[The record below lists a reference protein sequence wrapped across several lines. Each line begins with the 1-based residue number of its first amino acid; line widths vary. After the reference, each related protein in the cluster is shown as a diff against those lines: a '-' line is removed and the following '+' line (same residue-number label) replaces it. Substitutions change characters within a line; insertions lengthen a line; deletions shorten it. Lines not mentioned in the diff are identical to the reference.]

1 MGSLDPVVA
10 DALKR
15 QITTERQNSAIYAA
29 LSNGFAVLNLPG
41 MAKFCHRNSKE
52 ELTHADKIR
61 DYLID
66 RYNVPVID
74 ALSAVTMPQADM
86 LHAPY
91 VFFELAL
98 KAEQSTTES
107 ILTIYALSEDVPDP
121 QTCRFLQWFLKEQTK
136 SEREFAGLSAQALFA
151 QGCPAAILKMD
162 HDLGKKGK

>member
-52 ELTHADKIR
+52 ELTHADRVR

-66 RYNVPVID
+66 RYDQPSID
-74 ALSAVTMPQADM
+74 ALAAVPMPQADM
-86 LHAPY
+86 LHAPF

-107 ILTIYALSEDVPDP
+107 IKTIYDLSEDADDP
-121 QTCRFLQWFLKEQTK
+121 QTCQFLQWFLKEQTK
-136 SEREFAGLSAQALFA
+136 SEREFAELSAQGLFA

-162 HDLGKKGK
+162 HDLGKRKK